1 MRAMR
6 GKSQSKNARTAP
18 SFPRNSTGLRAA
30 AGDRGASVPAVSRGI
45 PPGLLTAACGP
56 GSYATGQLGWQLPQG
71 NCADTSVAD
80 GPSPRLCAVCLGFH
94 R

>member
-1 MRAMR
+1 MRAR
-6 GKSQSKNARTAP
+6 LRRSLGIPQGCGPQLATAAR
-18 SFPRNSTGLRAA
+18 L
-30 AGDRGASVPAVSRGI
+30 VPAVSRGV

-71 NCADTSVAD
+71 NCAGTSVAD
-80 GPSPRLCAVCLGFH
+80 GPSPRLCAVCLGVH